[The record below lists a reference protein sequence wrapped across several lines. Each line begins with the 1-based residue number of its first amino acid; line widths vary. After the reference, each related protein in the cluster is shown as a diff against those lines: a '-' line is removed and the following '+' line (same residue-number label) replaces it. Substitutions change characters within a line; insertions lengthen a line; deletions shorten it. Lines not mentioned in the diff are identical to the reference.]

1 MAEINKNTQEAAR
14 GTGGQSTATQRA
26 PVQSTEHG
34 VGKPDTRPST
44 SYSSSSSEADRSRDY
59 EARNRQGNSGR
70 AGERDEIG
78 AIVDQAKHTVSEAYE
93 QASRS
98 VNETLGHAKEYSRE
112 NPGTATLV
120 AFGVGVGVGVLL
132 TSGVLTSGRS
142 RSQRI
147 VPPVMTAL
155 SEIAAELFRR

>member
-1 MAEINKNTQEAAR
+1 MTEINRTTQETTR
-14 GTGGQSTATQRA
+14 GTGAAYTGAGTAAAAQKA
-26 PVQSTEHG
+26 PQPSGPPTAN
-34 VGKPDTRPST
+34 KPSG
-44 SYSSSSSEADRSRDY
+44 SSNMPDVNEM
-59 EARNRQGNSGR
+59 
-70 AGERDEIG
+70 
-78 AIVDQAKHTVSEAYE
+78 VDHAKQTVSEAYE
-93 QASRS
+93 QATRS

-132 TSGVLTSGRS
+132 ANGMLNSSRS

-155 SEIAAELFRR
+155 SEIATELFRR